1 MFEHLDTPTDLF
13 TFRLGSLL
21 SAEHDSLAMLQD
33 LERAVDRSDLKQ
45 MFAHH
50 AEETRQQI
58 ANVERCFTLL
68 GQQPDDSPSPTTQ
81 GLAKE
86 AQSLIRKSD
95 PTLVDSVAV
104 SGGLA
109 TEHYEIAT
117 YTTLIDMARSQGA
130 TQITELLEAN
140 LAQEREACDK
150 LAAAGRQLAGLR

>member
-21 SAEHDSLAMLQD
+21 SAEHDSLQMLQD
-33 LERAVDRSDLKQ
+33 LEQAVDRNDLKQ

-58 ANVERCFTLL
+58 ANVERCFTIL
-68 GQQPDDSPSPTTQ
+68 GQKPDDSPSPTTE

-86 AQSLIRKSD
+86 ARSLIRKSD
-95 PTLVDSVAV
+95 PTLIDSVAV

-117 YTTLIDMARSQGA
+117 YTTLIDMAEAQGA
-130 TQITELLEAN
+130 TQIAALLEAN
-140 LAQEREACDK
+140 LAQEKAAADK
-150 LAAAGRQLAGLR
+150 LAVAGRALAGIR